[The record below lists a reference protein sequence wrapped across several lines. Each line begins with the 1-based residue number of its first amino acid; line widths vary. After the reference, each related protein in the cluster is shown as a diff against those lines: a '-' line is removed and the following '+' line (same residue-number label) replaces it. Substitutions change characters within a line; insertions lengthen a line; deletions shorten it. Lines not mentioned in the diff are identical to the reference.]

1 MKAGR
6 PLKSAK
12 VEFTCFTSGGHAFIE
27 TATSVSHA
35 EAGARG
41 FLEEGETV
49 IAVVRTDCVATPKP
63 GTPFTIFTYRGV
75 LARLPESDAL

>member
-12 VEFTCFTSGGHAFIE
+12 VEFTCFTDGGRAFIE
-27 TATSVSHA
+27 TARSVSMA
-35 EAGARG
+35 EKEVQG

-75 LARLPESDAL
+75 PALPQ